1 VRRVCPDGGPDATLL
16 ALGPASEAAF
26 AVSRLVLQQRAADIP
41 VRSSDEDKLAEL
53 CRAGWQ
59 WHEAATWGE
68 SDCLA
73 DSLLQL
79 LGLHELIA
87 LPSSERRPACV
98 AARQHLLQSPDL
110 LPRDPY
116 GRPQWDA
123 YLQHHRHAEA
133 LVLFFLQRFPAGPV
147 QLSRAGISLVV
158 HARYDTATVPSER
171 LGICASGDR
180 ASGPALEMHMFN
192 WTGAGLQGYHYDV
205 LFRPRA
211 RAEAAPVVVDVDAVE
226 EGPARAAPSRLKR
239 GRNDGKGRAPQQS
252 APSQEAA
259 SPSSGREQAQGSA
272 SMTSAGLGTTEIS
285 RPKAK
290 AKGKQARA
298 GHRATGVVVSGF
310 GDERCADV
318 DAQRQQ
324 LDQQALRRASARRD
338 SGQRGRARDVQD
350 RDLDR
355 SSGGAWHAGR

>member
-1 VRRVCPDGGPDATLL
+1 MEVDTPLCPQDLQDPFLL
-16 ALGPASEAAF
+16 LC
-26 AVSRLVLQQRAADIP
+26 LV
-41 VRSSDEDKLAEL
+41 
-53 CRAGWQ
+53 
-59 WHEAATWGE
+59 H
-68 SDCLA
+68 
-73 DSLLQL
+73 
-79 LGLHELIA
+79 
-87 LPSSERRPACV
+87 
-98 AARQHLLQSPDL
+98 
-110 LPRDPY
+110 
-116 GRPQWDA
+116 
-123 YLQHHRHAEA
+123 
-133 LVLFFLQRFPAGPV
+133 FLNGMP
-147 QLSRAGISLVV
+147 
-158 HARYDTATVPSER
+158 
-171 LGICASGDR
+171 
-180 ASGPALEMHMFN
+180 N
-192 WTGAGLQGYHYDV
+192 
-205 LFRPRA
+205 
-211 RAEAAPVVVDVDAVE
+211 VDAVE

-259 SPSSGREQAQGSA
+259 SPSSGREQGRGSA
-272 SMTSAGLGTTEIS
+272 SVTSAGLGPTEIS